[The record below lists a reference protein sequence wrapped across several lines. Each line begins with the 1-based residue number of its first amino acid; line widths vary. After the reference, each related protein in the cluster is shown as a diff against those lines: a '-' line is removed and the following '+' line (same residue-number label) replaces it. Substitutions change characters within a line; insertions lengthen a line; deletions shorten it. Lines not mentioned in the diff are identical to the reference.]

1 MVAAGGVRVRRR
13 QRRAHVQPGGA
24 HQVRR
29 RERRDR
35 DARQPAAG
43 RGRGVPRR
51 AVRLAAG
58 RLAAVHA
65 AGHRVAVVGRQGG
78 RPVRAGV
85 PATVARRV
93 QRDGRAEDDGPRPHA
108 VPAPPVAVPAEPER
122 GLPVPEHL
130 RAGTRSVDPGTKWG
144 EGVHLSEGDECCG
157 EGGERSVKGRC
168 RLVEP
173 GLIRT
178 CSVA

>member
-1 MVAAGGVRVRRR
+1 MTGAIVVRGGVRDDGAAVVAAGGVRVRRR
-13 QRRAHVQPGGA
+13 ERRAHVQPGGA

-58 RLAAVHA
+58 RLAPVHA
-65 AGHRVAVVGRQGG
+65 ARHRLAVVGRQGG
-78 RPVRAGV
+78 RPLRPGV
-85 PATVARRV
+85 PAAAARRRR
-93 QRDGRAEDDGPRPHA
+93 RDGRAEDDGPRPRP
-108 VPAPPVAVPAEPER
+108 VPAPAAPVPAQPER

-130 RAGTRSVDPGTKWG
+130 RAGTR
-144 EGVHLSEGDECCG
+144 
-157 EGGERSVKGRC
+157 
-168 RLVEP
+168 
-173 GLIRT
+173 
-178 CSVA
+178 